1 LLYSNRSK
9 QWLRQAATKPN
20 LLRTG
25 KRRDYPRKPLKRTA
39 GRKDRRPEQQLAVS
53 KITMVLVRQL
63 WLGQL
68 LLHQSGRVR
77 KARPILLLLVLR
89 VKSVVEVKNVLDS
102 PALSRRRVR
111 RGDPVQSSEEEAQ
124 GSEQS
129 VPATESE
136 DEVVTSAAKVSAGKK
151 LMHKANIKVDFNAAL
166 LDFTF

>member
-1 LLYSNRSK
+1 MGKQSGDKAKAARDKEKERMSKDAAERESREKRLENRAVSQSLKAPDGLVAAAVAGAAAAASIREGSK
-9 QWLRQAATKPN
+9 SKTDPPVASP
-20 LLRTG
+20 
-25 KRRDYPRKPLKRTA
+25 PRKERSGGEKR
-39 GRKDRRPEQQLAVS
+39 
-53 KITMVLVRQL
+53 
-63 WLGQL
+63 
-68 LLHQSGRVR
+68 
-77 KARPILLLLVLR
+77 
-89 VKSVVEVKNVLDS
+89 SVEPDS

-136 DEVVTSAAKVSAGKK
+136 DEEVTSAAKVSAGKK